1 MKISMQ
7 EIEKLMTN
15 DPIDSVWRKV
25 LKEGYEPDE
34 YYFEF
39 GLFPKYLKEY
49 DNFEIILNHSFP
61 VRLKRTIE
69 ENSSSSVITADILN
83 NQGKSKYLVDADTL
97 DIFFQEATMIFHEYR
112 KSDGGAFFSIPNK
125 WFSDTQL
132 VQFISEKIHPE
143 GMWARA
149 DWYWP

>member
-1 MKISMQ
+1 MKISIQ
-7 EIEKLMTN
+7 KIEKLIAN
-15 DPIDSVWRKV
+15 DPTDSLWRKI
-25 LKEGYEPDE
+25 LKEGYEPNE

-39 GLFPKYLKEY
+39 GLFPKYLRDY

-61 VRLKRTIE
+61 VWLQRLNDK
-69 ENSSSSVITADILN
+69 NSSNSVITADISG
-83 NQGKSKYLVDADTL
+83 NQERNKYLVDSNTL
-97 DIFFQEATMIFHEYR
+97 DIFFQEATSIFHEYR

-125 WFSDTQL
+125 WFEDTQL
-132 VQFISEKIHPE
+132 IQFITKTIHPE